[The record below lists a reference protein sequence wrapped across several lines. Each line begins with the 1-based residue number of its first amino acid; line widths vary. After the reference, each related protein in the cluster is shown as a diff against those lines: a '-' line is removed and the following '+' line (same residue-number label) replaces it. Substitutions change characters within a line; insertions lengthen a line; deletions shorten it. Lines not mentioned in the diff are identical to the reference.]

1 MLQVTQDG
9 GPFAFTE
16 ENRAKVD
23 EEIEKYPA
31 GRQRSAVLFALDL
44 AQRQNDGWLSREA
57 IEHVAEVLE
66 LPLIWVLEAATF
78 YSMLN
83 LHPVGKYHL
92 QVCGTTPCWLA
103 GSDDVF
109 RACKEAGLEKG
120 KTTEDGLFTLTEV
133 ECLGACCN
141 APMVQINDDYYE
153 DLDYESTKA
162 LLEAFKRGETPKPGP
177 QVDRQ
182 TSAPVGGPTV
192 LKDRVPET
200 VTPGG
205 ALKE

>member
-9 GPFAFTE
+9 GAFAFTK
-16 ENRAKVD
+16 ENRKRVR
-23 EEIEKYPA
+23 ERIKNYPE
-31 GRQRSAVLFALDL
+31 GRQRSVVLYALDL
-44 AQRQNDGWLSREA
+44 AQRQNEGWLSREA

-78 YSMLN
+78 YTMFN
-83 LHPVGKYHL
+83 LKPVGRYHV

-109 RACKEAGLEKG
+109 RACADMGLEKG

-141 APMVQINDDYYE
+141 APMAQINDAYYE
-153 DLDYESTKA
+153 DLDYERTKA
-162 LLEAFKRGETPKPGP
+162 LLEAFKRGETPEPGP

-182 TSAPVGGPTV
+182 ASAPVGGPTV
-192 LKDRVPET
+192 LEDRVPEA